1 MPVHVVEPDTG
12 DKTVA
17 DAAEEPTEP
26 AVNPLGACEDRLKRA
41 MADLENMRRRA
52 ESDVSL
58 RVASAV
64 EPIMAELVN
73 IRDDLARA
81 RDASSGADASGLD
94 GILKNTDAL
103 LARNGVT
110 EINAIGEPF
119 DPLKHESVRL
129 VDDPALDDGTV
140 MSVARKGYI
149 CHGRVLR
156 PSLVEVSRRVSEKD
170 G

>member
-1 MPVHVVEPDTG
+1 MEPDEG
-12 DKTVA
+12 GETVEG
-17 DAAEEPTEP
+17 AAGEP
-26 AVNPLGACEDRLKRA
+26 AEPAAAPLGECEDRLQRA

-52 ESDVSL
+52 EHDVSM

-81 RDASSGADASGLD
+81 RDASSGADASGLE

-110 EINAIGEPF
+110 EIEAIGEPF
-119 DPLKHESVRL
+119 DPLKHESVR
-129 VDDPALDDGTV
+129 VVVDPALDDGTV
-140 MSVARKGYI
+140 TSVARKGYI

-156 PSLVEVSRRVSEKD
+156 PSLVAVSRRVGEQD